1 MVMIMNNLDP
11 AVAQFPQELI
21 TYGGNGQ
28 VFSNWAQFWIVMNY
42 LSEMD
47 DNQTLVMNS
56 GHPLGLF
63 PSFNHSPRCIIT
75 NGMVIPNYS
84 SKENYDK
91 FFALGVSMY
100 GQMTAGSYCY
110 IGPQGIVHGTYLTVL
125 NIHRKYFGTNDLRG
139 KVFLTSGL
147 GGMSGAQPKAGY
159 LLGSVTVVAEVSEEA
174 LLKRHSQ
181 GILNHLSLNYK
192 LVYRHFLNL

>member
-1 MVMIMNNLDP
+1 
-11 AVAQFPQELI
+11 
-21 TYGGNGQ
+21 
-28 VFSNWAQFWIVMNY
+28 MNY
-42 LSEMD
+42 LSEMT
-47 DNQTLVMNS
+47 NTQTLVMNS

-63 PSFNHSPRCIIT
+63 RSFEHSPRCIIT

-84 SKENYDK
+84 SKEDYEK

-110 IGPQGIVHGTYLTVL
+110 IGPQGIVHGTYLTIL
-125 NIHRKYFGTNDLRG
+125 NIHFGTNDLRG
-139 KVFLTSGL
+139 KVFVTSGL

-174 LLKRHSQ
+174 LLKRYKQ
-181 GILNHLSLNYK
+181 GWVKETENNLEK
-192 LVYRHFLNL
+192 LLKRIAECKREKIGTSIAYHGNIIDLWEAVVEHYDKTGEMLVDMG